1 MVVAQV
7 VCHIIAVVGQ
17 AEDIPR
23 LVDHLV
29 DIDRLAADLDH
40 PRQEEVSEGIDHRRP
55 RQVEDI
61 VIIMVVAEV
70 E

>member
-7 VCHIIAVVGQ
+7 VCHIIVVGGQ
-17 AEDIPR
+17 AGDIPR

-29 DIDRLAADLDH
+29 DIDRLVEALDH
-40 PRQEEVSEGIDHRRP
+40 PRQEEVSEGIDHRP

-61 VIIMVVAEV
+61 VVIIMVAEV